1 VIKIRFASCSC
12 FALFAGAAFAQ
23 QPDITAKAAVLMDAE
38 SGTVLYTKSA
48 HAIRQPASTTKIM
61 TGLLALE
68 KIPPGMMITAPL
80 DIEKVGDSS
89 FHLKSGE
96 VLTREDA
103 LFALLLRSANDMA
116 HTLAVHMA
124 GSDAAFAKMMNARAA
139 EIGCTHTTFQNPH
152 GLPNDEHTTCAYD
165 LALIAREAMKND
177 FFRRIVGT
185 QQWFVMRSANQKDL
199 LVKNSNKLLW
209 EDDKIEGVKTGY
221 TRAAGKCFVGARNEN
236 GTRMISVV
244 LGSDDWAGDTQALF
258 EFGFKQLELRARYT
272 KGQVIGKVPVSGAQV
287 ETVPVRTSGEF
298 AVFSPRNAPKME
310 IVFKE
315 AVAPIVEGASAG
327 VLRFVGSTGEIAEY
341 PLVFAES
348 REAKPLLMAIAG
360 NWLTWTGMGLCGFAF
375 VAVRGLGRR
384 RGRRPARLHAR

>member
-1 VIKIRFASCSC
+1 
-12 FALFAGAAFAQ
+12 
-23 QPDITAKAAVLMDAE
+23 MDAE

-48 HAIRQPASTTKIM
+48 HAIRQPASTTKMM

-68 KIPPGMMITAPL
+68 KIPAGTMISAPF
-80 DIEKVGDSS
+80 DIEKIGESS
-89 FHLKSGE
+89 LHLKPGE

-116 HTLAVHMA
+116 HTLAVHIA
-124 GSDAAFAKMMNARAA
+124 GSDAAFAKMMNARAT

-152 GLPNDEHTTCAYD
+152 GLPNEKHTTCAYD

-185 QQWFVMRSANQKDL
+185 QQWFVMRSTNQKDL

-221 TRAAGKCFVGARNEN
+221 TRAAGKCFVGARSEN
-236 GTRMISVV
+236 DTRMISVV
-244 LGSDDWAGDTQALF
+244 LGSDDWAGDTRALF
-258 EFGFKQLELRARYT
+258 DFGFKQLELRARYS
-272 KGQVIGKVPVSGAQV
+272 KGQVIGKVPIEGAYS

-298 AVFSPRNAPKME
+298 AVFSPRNAPQME
-310 IVFKE
+310 IVFRE
-315 AVAPIVEGASAG
+315 ASAPVVEGGNAG
-327 VLRFVGSTGEIAEY
+327 VLRFVGSTGEVAEY

-348 REAKPLLMAIAG
+348 RDAKPILMTLAG
-360 NWLTWTGMGLCGFAF
+360 SWITWTGMGLCGFVF
-375 VAVRGLGRR
+375 VALRGLGRR
-384 RGRRPARLHAR
+384 RRHPARLHAR